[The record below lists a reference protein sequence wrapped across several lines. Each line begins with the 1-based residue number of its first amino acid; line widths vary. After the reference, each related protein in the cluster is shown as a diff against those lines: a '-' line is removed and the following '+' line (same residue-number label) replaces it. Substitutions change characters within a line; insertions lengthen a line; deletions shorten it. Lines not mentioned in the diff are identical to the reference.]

1 MKKNKNNDMKIKKKS
16 NLAKPGQE
24 PKCAQ
29 THRNNAERIR
39 RGEKCQG
46 AVGLIGRLMNANLL
60 PLVCVETRK
69 FRIAHPLSSYADL
82 YKYLNTK
89 FPEYFPMDKPI
100 YNGSNFSKQL
110 NQSKE
115 WQAAYWAAHYNIDD
129 LLETKM
135 QSKLYNDELDNKDL
149 VRVYDIHKRSKEN
162 KEILDEIQ
170 KQVDIKLTVNGDSN
184 EC

>member
-1 MKKNKNNDMKIKKKS
+1 MKKIKNTERKFKCKP

-24 PKCAQ
+24 PSCAK
-29 THRNNAERIR
+29 THRVNVNRIQNGAQR
-39 RGEKCQG
+39 RGR
-46 AVGLIGRLMNANLL
+46 VGLIESLMTANLL

-69 FRIAHPLSSYADL
+69 FRTAHPMSSYKDL
-82 YKYLNTK
+82 YLYLHDK
-89 FPEYFPMDKPI
+89 FPDYFPTDKPL
-100 YNGSNFSKQL
+100 YQGSNFSKQL

-115 WQAAYWAAHYNIDD
+115 WQAAYWAGHYNIDD
-129 LLETKM
+129 LLETKI
-135 QSKLYNDELDNKDL
+135 QSKLYNDELDNKDI

-170 KQVDIKLTVNGDSN
+170 KQVDIQLTVNGDSD